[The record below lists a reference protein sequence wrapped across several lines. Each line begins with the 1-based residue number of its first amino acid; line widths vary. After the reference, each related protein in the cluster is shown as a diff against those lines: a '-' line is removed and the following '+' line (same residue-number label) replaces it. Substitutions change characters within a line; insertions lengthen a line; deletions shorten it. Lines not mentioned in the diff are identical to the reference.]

1 LHAVVITFMAEKS
14 MTVTDDSVTAVP
26 PVFVLCGARSGS
38 TLLRFILDAHPD
50 VACPPET
57 NIPALCTQL
66 ATVWSL
72 IEGAPLSPDRGAE
85 PPVIPDAAI
94 ARVRHTVD
102 LMTGSYLGRRGR
114 KRYCDKS
121 LGTARFADLLV
132 RVYPKARFV
141 CLHRH
146 PMDMIS
152 SGIEACPWGLT
163 GYGFDPYIA
172 ASPGNI
178 VLALARYWND
188 NTAAILGAEERFPGS
203 CHRVRYEDLVTDPE
217 RTADEIFR
225 FLGVA
230 SAPGVTR
237 QCFTAERERSGPADY
252 KIWHTSRI
260 SPASVGRGWT
270 VPVGRIPPQVLS
282 QTNEMAA
289 RLGYI
294 QVDGEWG
301 TTPAPGDLRADGE
314 PTVTAL
320 GNPAR
325 DADDRASGPGATLLQ
340 RRLSA
345 AIARFDGEF
354 ACRWG
359 MLADVPFGIVISPAA
374 DGGQVRWRVDLATRS
389 VSRAASGAEDGTEW
403 DVLGSDRVW
412 ETVLGGDVNLGVA
425 LRAHQLRYCDT
436 GDDMRPF
443 TAESRIDLLADLLGL
458 ATWPAAAEIR
468 RSATHDSP
476 ARQNGGRQHRGEAQ

>member
-1 LHAVVITFMAEKS
+1 
-14 MTVTDDSVTAVP
+14 MTVTHYSVTVAP

-50 VACPPET
+50 LACPPET
-57 NIPALCTQL
+57 NIPALCAQL

-72 IEGAPLSPDRGAE
+72 IEGASLSPDRGTE

-102 LMTGSYLGRRGR
+102 LMTGSYLGRRGK

-121 LGTARFADLLV
+121 LGTARFADLLM
-132 RVYPKARFV
+132 RVYPEARFV

-172 ASPGNI
+172 GSPGNI
-178 VLALARYWND
+178 VLALARCWND
-188 NTAAILGAEERFPGS
+188 NAATILAAEQRFPGS
-203 CHRVRYEDLVTDPE
+203 CHRVRYEDLVTDSE
-217 RTADEIFR
+217 RTADKIFR

-230 SAPGVTR
+230 PAPGVTR
-237 QCFTAERERSGPADY
+237 QCFTTERERSGPADY

-270 VPVGRIPPQVLS
+270 VPAGRIPPQVLDEM
-282 QTNEMAA
+282 NELAS

-294 QVDGEWG
+294 QVDGQWG
-301 TTPAPGDLRADGE
+301 TTPLPGDLRVDGE
-314 PTVTAL
+314 QTVTAA
-320 GNPAR
+320 GNLAR
-325 DADDRASGPGATLLQ
+325 DADDCASGPGAMLLQ
-340 RRLSA
+340 QCLTA
-345 AIARFDGEF
+345 AIARLDGEF

-359 MLADVPFGIVISPAA
+359 PLADAPFGIVISPAA
-374 DGGQVRWRVDLATRS
+374 DGGQARWHVDLAARS
-389 VSRAASGAEDGTEW
+389 VSRPASDAEDGTEW

-412 ETVLGGDVNLGVA
+412 DAVLGGDVNLGVA
-425 LRAHQLRYCDT
+425 LRAHELRYCDT
-436 GDDMRPF
+436 GDDVRPF

-468 RSATHDSP
+468 RPTTHESP
-476 ARQNGGRQHRGEAQ
+476 ARQSGGRQHQGEFQ